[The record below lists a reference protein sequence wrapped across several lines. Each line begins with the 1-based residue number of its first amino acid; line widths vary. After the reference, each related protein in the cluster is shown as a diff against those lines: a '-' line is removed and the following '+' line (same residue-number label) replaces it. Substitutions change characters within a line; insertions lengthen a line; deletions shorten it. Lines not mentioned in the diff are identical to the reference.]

1 MIKAKKKFGQNF
13 LKDESVLS
21 KIIKSTPKDDKVI
34 VEIGPGLG
42 DLTKKLLE
50 ISNKVVAFEVDLELY
65 GILQEKFKTQIAEKR
80 LELICADIL
89 KIWNSSS
96 IIDSDYHL
104 VANLPYYIATK
115 IILKAL
121 DDSHCKT
128 VLVMTQKE
136 VANKF
141 IAKHQEK
148 EFSALAILA
157 HSISKP
163 AVLFDVDSSSFEPP
177 PKVTSSVLKMVKF
190 DDYLKVDNNRGIFDS
205 YNEYEKFKLFLRVAF
220 KSPRKIL
227 LKNLS
232 TIYEKDKIKKH
243 FEDLQ
248 IDQNLRPHQLS
259 TLHYHLLFK
268 KIIGA

>member
-21 KIIKSTPKDDKVI
+21 KIIESTPKDNKVI

-50 ISNKVVAFEVDLELY
+50 ISDKVVAFEVDLELY

-80 LELICADIL
+80 LELICVDIL
-89 KIWNSSS
+89 KIWNNSSL
-96 IIDSDYHL
+96 IDNDYHL

-121 DDSHCKT
+121 DDNHCKT
-128 VLVMTQKE
+128 ILAMTQKE
-136 VANKF
+136 VATKF
-141 IAKHQEK
+141 AAKHQEK

-157 HSISKP
+157 NSISKP
-163 AVLFDVDSSSFEPP
+163 VVLFDVDSKSFEPP

-190 DDYLKVDNNRGIFDS
+190 DNYLKVENKGIFDS
-205 YNEYEKFKLFLRVAF
+205 QSEYEKFKLFLRVAF
-220 KSPRKIL
+220 KSPRKLL
-227 LKNLS
+227 LKNLA
-232 TIYEKDKIKKH
+232 TIYEKNKIIKY